1 MVSNIG
7 HSHPRVIDAIQ
18 KQLNKAAFAYRLHF
32 ENDAAEEFARDLSRV
47 MPVGLNRFFFAS
59 GGSETVESCLKLARQ
74 FAISRGESSRYK
86 VISLSPSYHG
96 CTLGLLG
103 VTKYEPLNDQFD
115 SMYLEMP
122 KIAAPMS
129 YRDMDSLSMDQRGE
143 RYANLLEKEILK
155 QDPETVLAFLAE
167 PVGGALVAPES
178 YYPKVREICN
188 RHGVL
193 LIADEVLCGTCR
205 TGEYLAL
212 THWGVQ
218 ADIVALAKGLAAVY
232 SPLGAVVAKEELVEA
247 VLDDG
252 GFMHGYTHAGNP
264 MACAAGKA
272 VLEVMLEEN
281 LMQRAKEQG
290 AKLRAGLEELQQQF
304 EFIGDVRGKG
314 LLLAFELVANREIW
328 EVLPPAWNAH
338 SRIVE
343 LAYEEKLI
351 LYSRRTRGGYAGDHL
366 MVCPPLCINDGE
378 LDELLSKLKRTLIKF
393 ASEHKLHTNLKAS
406 PSILN

>member
-1 MVSNIG
+1 M
-7 HSHPRVIDAIQ
+7 
-18 KQLNKAAFAYRLHF
+18 
-32 ENDAAEEFARDLSRV
+32 
-47 MPVGLNRFFFAS
+47 
-59 GGSETVESCLKLARQ
+59 
-74 FAISRGESSRYK
+74 
-86 VISLSPSYHG
+86 
-96 CTLGLLG
+96 
-103 VTKYEPLNDQFD
+103 
-115 SMYLEMP
+115 
-122 KIAAPMS
+122 
-129 YRDMDSLSMDQRGE
+129 
-143 RYANLLEKEILK
+143 
-155 QDPETVLAFLAE
+155 
-167 PVGGALVAPES
+167 
-178 YYPKVREICN
+178 
-188 RHGVL
+188 
-193 LIADEVLCGTCR
+193 
-205 TGEYLAL
+205 
-212 THWGVQ
+212 Q
-218 ADIVALAKGLAAVY
+218 ADIVALAKGLAAGY
-232 SPLGAVVAKEELVEA
+232 SPLGSVVAKEELVEA

-252 GFMHGYTHAGNP
+252 GFMHGYTYAGNP
-264 MACAAGKA
+264 LACAAGKA

-314 LLLAFELVANREIW
+314 LLLAFELVANRETW